1 MNINQINTHL
11 FEKVHKFQGII
22 EHEQKE
28 VLKDWSFEV
37 RHSTRKPSIIRGH
50 IKGEIGRIDER
61 MNLGRMM
68 YQGGPAKIRSK
79 NTEEDTKYEANGV
92 FIRQA
97 SSPSPR
103 YESRM
108 VEDIAFF
115 DVKEFTS
122 YHRIANRDEGSN
134 RDERLISFALSGPRD
149 FFSPVLLKK
158 KHFKKKIEIGD
169 ACFDSDLFEMMEKK
183 GIEAI
188 ETRYFYRPLNI
199 DICNLLNIRVSPK
212 YVSDPGHGFEIS
224 DYYPLITVKTNESPK
239 EMSDDEF
246 QSLAIEIVNDILLVS
261 SMVAGCW
268 IDWFSWE
275 FYSSDKHVY
284 HVRSLERDYADEIIH
299 DCGERGKFLEGS
311 LAKAVQALRD
321 HKKEKFNLSIP
332 LGNWITARTEPPE
345 QKFILYFLALE
356 KLKNMYKKNN
366 EEEVAKKNQRKG
378 RPSLWCVLEILLN
391 KYDVE
396 WQDLYPSN
404 KTESRP
410 AFIGLRNALIHS
422 TETICDEVLYYET
435 ERTRIL
441 LKRLIVKLLG
451 CQESDWAST
460 FLDAEYL
467 SRRPMYFARHD
478 LIDR

>member
-22 EHEQKE
+22 EHKQKE
-28 VLKDWSFEV
+28 MLKDWSFEV

-50 IKGEIGRIDER
+50 IKGEIGRIDEL
-61 MNLGRMM
+61 MNLSQVM
-68 YQGGPAKIRSK
+68 YQGGPTKIRSK

-92 FIRQA
+92 FIREA
-97 SSPSPR
+97 SSPLPR
-103 YESRM
+103 CESRM

-115 DVKEFTS
+115 DVDEFTS
-122 YHRIANRDEGSN
+122 CRRIAN
-134 RDERLISFALSGPRD
+134 RDERLISFALSGPRN
-149 FFSPVLLKK
+149 FFSPVLWTER
-158 KHFKKKIEIGD
+158 HFRKKIEIGD
-169 ACFDSDLFEMMEKK
+169 AYFDPGLLEKMEKK
-183 GIEAI
+183 GTEAI
-188 ETRYFYRPLNI
+188 ETRHFYRPLNI

-212 YVSDPGHGFEIS
+212 YVSDDGHGFEIS
-224 DYYPLITVKTNESPK
+224 DYYPSITVKTNESPK
-239 EMSDDEF
+239 ERSDDEF

-261 SMVAGCW
+261 SMVAGRW

-284 HVRSLERDYADEIIH
+284 HVRSLERDYADEIRH
-299 DCGERGKFLEGS
+299 DCGERGKFLEGF
-311 LAKAVQALRD
+311 LTKAVQALRD
-321 HKKEKFNLSIP
+321 RRKEKFDLSIP

-356 KLKNMYKKNN
+356 KLKEMYKKNN
-366 EEEVAKKNQRKG
+366 EEEVAKKTQRKG

-396 WQDLYPSN
+396 WKNLYPSD
-404 KTESRP
+404 KAGSRP
-410 AFIGLRNALIHS
+410 TFIDLRNALIHS
-422 TETICDEVLYYET
+422 AETICDEVLYYET

-451 CQESDWAST
+451 CQESDWAET
-460 FLDAEYL
+460 FLDTEYL
-467 SRRPMYFARHD
+467 SRRPMYSRKK
-478 LIDR
+478 

>member
-50 IKGEIGRIDER
+50 IKGEIGRIDELR
-61 MNLGRMM
+61 NLIQMM

-97 SSPSPR
+97 SSPPPR

-108 VEDIAFF
+108 VEDIASF
-115 DVKEFTS
+115 DAKEFTLTS
-122 YHRIANRDEGSN
+122 YHTIAT
-134 RDERLISFALSGPRD
+134 RDERQISFALSGPRD
-149 FFSPVLLKK
+149 LFSPVLLIKGHFRKEIETGDSYSDPYLLEMKK
-158 KHFKKKIEIGD
+158 E
-169 ACFDSDLFEMMEKK
+169 

-188 ETRYFYRPLNI
+188 ETRHFYRPLNI
-199 DICNLLNIRVSPK
+199 DICNDLNIRVSPE
-212 YVSDPGHGFEIS
+212 YVSDDEHGFEIS
-224 DYYPLITVKTNESPK
+224 DYYPLITVRTNESPK
-239 EMSDDEF
+239 EMSDAKF

-261 SMVAGCW
+261 SMVAGCR

-284 HVRSLERDYADEIIH
+284 HVRSLERDYADEIRH
-299 DCGERGKFLEGS
+299 DCGERGKFLEGF

-321 HKKEKFNLSIP
+321 RRKEKFDLSIP

-345 QKFILYFLALE
+345 QKFIFYFLALE
-356 KLKNMYKKNN
+356 KLKDMYARNN
-366 EEEVAKKNQRKG
+366 EKETEKYKYKNGGYR
-378 RPSLWCVLEILLN
+378 LWPVLEILLN

-396 WQDLYPSN
+396 WKNLYPSD
-404 KTESRP
+404 KTGSSP
-410 AFIGLRNALIHS
+410 AFIAFRNALMHS
-422 TETICDEVLYYET
+422 AETICDEVLYYET

-451 CQESDWAST
+451 CQESDWAET
-460 FLDAEYL
+460 FLDSEYL
-467 SRRPMYFARHD
+467 SRMPMYSRTK
-478 LIDR
+478 

>member
-11 FEKVHKFQGII
+11 FEEVYKFQGII

-50 IKGEIGRIDER
+50 IKGEIGRIDEL
-61 MNLGRMM
+61 MNLVQMMSRGRLD
-68 YQGGPAKIRSK
+68 KIRSK
-79 NTEEDTKYEANGV
+79 NTEEEPNYEANGV

-97 SSPSPR
+97 SHILSKR
-103 YESRM
+103 RESRM
-108 VEDIAFF
+108 VEDIASFHV
-115 DVKEFTS
+115 DEFTS
-122 YHRIANRDEGSN
+122 YHRIADRDEGAN
-134 RDERLISFALSGPRD
+134 RNERLISFALSGPRD
-149 FFSPVLLKK
+149 FFSPVLWTER
-158 KHFKKKIEIGD
+158 HFRKKIKTGD
-169 ACFDSDLFEMMEKK
+169 AYFAPDLLEMMEKE
-183 GIEAI
+183 GAETI
-188 ETRYFYRPLNI
+188 ETRHFYRPLNI
-199 DICNLLNIRVSPK
+199 DICNDLSIRVSPE
-212 YVSDPGHGFEIS
+212 YVSDDGHGFEIS
-224 DYYPLITVKTNESPK
+224 DYYPSITVKTNESPK
-239 EMSDDEF
+239 ERSDDEF

-268 IDWFSWE
+268 IDWFSWG

-284 HVRSLERDYADEIIH
+284 HVRSLERDYADEIRP
-299 DCGERGKFLEGS
+299 DYGERKFLEGF

-321 HKKEKFNLSIP
+321 RKKEKFDLSIP
-332 LGNWITARTEPPE
+332 LDNWITARTEPPE

-356 KLKNMYKKNN
+356 KLKDMYKKNN
-366 EEEVAKKNQRKG
+366 EEEVAKKNQRKD

-396 WQDLYPSN
+396 WKNLYPSD
-404 KTESRP
+404 KAGSRP
-410 AFIGLRNALIHS
+410 AFIDFRNALIHG
-422 TETICDEVLYYET
+422 ETICDEVLYYET
-435 ERTRIL
+435 ERTQIL

-451 CQESDWAST
+451 CHESDWAET

-467 SRRPMYFARHD
+467 SRMPMYFARHD

>member
-1 MNINQINTHL
+1 MNINEINTHL

-22 EHEQKE
+22 EHKQKE

-50 IKGEIGRIDER
+50 IKGEIGRIDELR
-61 MNLGRMM
+61 NLVQMM
-68 YQGGPAKIRSK
+68 YRGGPAKIRSK

-97 SSPSPR
+97 SSPPPR

-108 VEDIAFF
+108 VEDIASF

-122 YHRIANRDEGSN
+122 YHRIANRDGGAN

-149 FFSPVLLKK
+149 FFSPVLWTKR
-158 KHFKKKIEIGD
+158 HFRKKIEPGD
-169 ACFDSDLFEMMEKK
+169 AYFDPDLLKKMEKE
-183 GIEAI
+183 GAEAI
-188 ETRYFYRPLNI
+188 ETRHFYRPLNI

-212 YVSDPGHGFEIS
+212 YVSDDGHGFEIS
-224 DYYPLITVKTNESPK
+224 DYYPSITVKTNESPK
-239 EMSDDEF
+239 ERSDDEF

-275 FYSSDKHVY
+275 FYSSDKHEY
-284 HVRSLERDYADEIIH
+284 HVRSLERDYADEIRH
-299 DCGERGKFLEGS
+299 DCGERGKFLEGF

-321 HKKEKFNLSIP
+321 RRKEKFDLSIP

-356 KLKNMYKKNN
+356 KLKDMYAKNN
-366 EEEVAKKNQRKG
+366 EKETEKYKYKNG
-378 RPSLWCVLEILLN
+378 GYYLWSVLEILLN

-396 WQDLYPSN
+396 WKNLYPSD
-404 KTESRP
+404 KAGSSP
-410 AFIGLRNALIHS
+410 AFLALRNALIHS
-422 TETICDEVLYYET
+422 AETICDEVLYYET

-441 LKRLIVKLLG
+441 LTRLIVKLLG
-451 CQESDWAST
+451 CQESDWAET
-460 FLDAEYL
+460 FLDSEYL
-467 SRRPMYFARHD
+467 SKMPMYSRKK
-478 LIDR
+478 

>member
-50 IKGEIGRIDER
+50 IKGEIGRIDEL
-61 MNLGRMM
+61 MNLGPMM
-68 YQGGPAKIRSK
+68 YQGGLAKIRSK

-92 FIRQA
+92 FIREA
-97 SSPSPR
+97 SYPPPR
-103 YESRM
+103 CESRM

-115 DVKEFTS
+115 DAKEFTLTS
-122 YHRIANRDEGSN
+122 YHTIANRDE
-134 RDERLISFALSGPRD
+134 RQISFALSGPRGL
-149 FFSPVLLKK
+149 FSPVILTKGYFRK
-158 KHFKKKIEIGD
+158 EIEPGD
-169 ACFDSDLFEMMEKK
+169 ACFDPDLLEMMKKK

-188 ETRYFYRPLNI
+188 ETRHFYRPLNI

-212 YVSDPGHGFEIS
+212 YVSDDGHGFEIS

-239 EMSDDEF
+239 ERSDDEF

-284 HVRSLERDYADEIIH
+284 HVRSLERDYADEIRH
-299 DCGERGKFLEGS
+299 DCGERGKFLEGF

-321 HKKEKFNLSIP
+321 RRKEKFDLSIP

-356 KLKNMYKKNN
+356 KLKDMYAKNN
-366 EEEVAKKNQRKG
+366 EKETEKYKYKNG
-378 RPSLWCVLEILLN
+378 GYPLWPVLEILLN

-396 WQDLYPSN
+396 WKNLYPSD
-404 KTESRP
+404 KAESKP
-410 AFIGLRNALIHS
+410 TFIELRNALIHS
-422 TETICDEVLYYET
+422 AETICKKVLYYET

-451 CQESDWAST
+451 CQESDWAET

-467 SRRPMYFARHD
+467 SRKPMYSSPLCAA
-478 LIDR
+478 

>member
-50 IKGEIGRIDER
+50 IKGEIGRIDELR
-61 MNLGRMM
+61 NLIQMM
-68 YQGGPAKIRSK
+68 HQDGLAKIRSK

-97 SSPSPR
+97 SSPPPR

-108 VEDIAFF
+108 VEDIASF
-115 DVKEFTS
+115 DAKEFTLTS
-122 YHRIANRDEGSN
+122 YHTIANRDE
-134 RDERLISFALSGPRD
+134 RQISFALSGPRG
-149 FFSPVLLKK
+149 FFSPVLWTER
-158 KHFKKKIEIGD
+158 HFRKKIEPGD
-169 ACFDSDLFEMMEKK
+169 AYSDPYLLEMKK
-183 GIEAI
+183 EGIEAI
-188 ETRYFYRPLNI
+188 ETRHFYRPLNI
-199 DICNLLNIRVSPK
+199 DICNLLNIRVSPE
-212 YVSDPGHGFEIS
+212 YVSDDGHGFEIS
-224 DYYPLITVKTNESPK
+224 DYYPSITVKTNESPK
-239 EMSDDEF
+239 ERSDDEF

-284 HVRSLERDYADEIIH
+284 HVRSLERDYADEIRP
-299 DCGERGKFLEGS
+299 DYGERKKFLEGF

-321 HKKEKFNLSIP
+321 RRKEKFGLSIP
-332 LGNWITARTEPPE
+332 LGNWITAKTEPPE

-356 KLKNMYKKNN
+356 KLKDMYKKNN

-396 WQDLYPSN
+396 WKNLYPSD
-404 KTESRP
+404 KAGSRP
-410 AFIGLRNALIHS
+410 AFIDFRNALIHS
-422 TETICDEVLYYET
+422 AETICDEVLYYET

-451 CQESDWAST
+451 CQESDWAET

-467 SRRPMYFARHD
+467 SRRPMYSRKK
-478 LIDR
+478 

>member
-50 IKGEIGRIDER
+50 IKGEIGRIDEL
-61 MNLGRMM
+61 MNLIQMM
-68 YQGGPAKIRSK
+68 HQDGLAKIRSK

-97 SSPSPR
+97 SSPPPR

-108 VEDIAFF
+108 VEDIASF

-122 YHRIANRDEGSN
+122 YHRIVNRDEGAN
-134 RDERLISFALSGPRD
+134 RDERLISFALSGPRA
-149 FFSPVLLKK
+149 FFSPVLWTER
-158 KHFKKKIEIGD
+158 HFRKKIEPGN
-169 ACFDSDLFEMMEKK
+169 ARFDPDLLEMMEKK
-183 GIEAI
+183 GTEAI
-188 ETRYFYRPLNI
+188 ETRHFYRPLNI
-199 DICNLLNIRVSPK
+199 DICNLLNIRVSPE
-212 YVSDPGHGFEIS
+212 YVSDDGHGFEIS
-224 DYYPLITVKTNESPK
+224 DYYPSITVKTNESPK
-239 EMSDDEF
+239 ERSDDEF

-284 HVRSLERDYADEIIH
+284 HVRSLERDYADEIRP
-299 DCGERGKFLEGS
+299 DYGERKKFLEGF

-321 HKKEKFNLSIP
+321 RRKEKFDLSIP
-332 LGNWITARTEPPE
+332 LGNWITARTEPPK

-356 KLKNMYKKNN
+356 QLKDMYAKNN
-366 EEEVAKKNQRKG
+366 EKETEKYKYKNGGYR
-378 RPSLWCVLEILLN
+378 LWPVLEILFN

-396 WQDLYPSN
+396 WENLYRSD
-404 KTESRP
+404 KAGSQP
-410 AFIGLRNALIHS
+410 AFIDFRNALIHS
-422 TETICDEVLYYET
+422 AETICDEVLYYET

-451 CQESDWAST
+451 CQESDWAET

-467 SRRPMYFARHD
+467 SRRPMYSRKK
-478 LIDR
+478 

>member
-50 IKGEIGRIDER
+50 IKGEIGRIDEL
-61 MNLGRMM
+61 MNLIQMM
-68 YQGGPAKIRSK
+68 HQDGLAKIRSK

-92 FIRQA
+92 FIRRS

-108 VEDIAFF
+108 VEDIASF

-122 YHRIANRDEGSN
+122 YHRIANRDEGAN
-134 RDERLISFALSGPRD
+134 RDERQISFALSGPRD
-149 FFSPVLLKK
+149 LFSPVLLTKGN
-158 KHFKKKIEIGD
+158 FKKEIEPGD
-169 ACFDSDLFEMMEKK
+169 AYSDPDLLEMMEKK

-188 ETRYFYRPLNI
+188 ETRHFYRPLNI
-199 DICNLLNIRVSPK
+199 DICNLLNIRVSPE
-212 YVSDPGHGFEIS
+212 YVSDYEHGFEIS
-224 DYYPLITVKTNESPK
+224 DYYPSITVKTNESPK
-239 EMSDDEF
+239 ERSDDEF
-246 QSLAIEIVNDILLVS
+246 QSLAIELVNDILLVS

-284 HVRSLERDYADEIIH
+284 HVRSLERDYADEIRP
-299 DCGERGKFLEGS
+299 DYGERGKFLEGF

-321 HKKEKFNLSIP
+321 HKKEKFDLSIP

-356 KLKNMYKKNN
+356 RLKDTYARNN
-366 EEEVAKKNQRKG
+366 EKETEKYKYENGGYR
-378 RPSLWCVLEILLN
+378 LWPVLEILLN

-396 WQDLYPSN
+396 WKNLYPSD
-404 KTESRP
+404 KAGSRP
-410 AFIGLRNALIHS
+410 AFTYFRNALMHS
-422 TETICDEVLYYET
+422 AETICDEVLYYET

-441 LKRLIVKLLG
+441 LKRLIVKLLD
-451 CQESDWAST
+451 CQESDWAET
-460 FLDAEYL
+460 FLDAKYL
-467 SRRPMYFARHD
+467 SRRPMYSRKK
-478 LIDR
+478 

>member
-50 IKGEIGRIDER
+50 IKGEIGRIDEL
-61 MNLGRMM
+61 MNLIQMM
-68 YQGGPAKIRSK
+68 QHQDGLAKIRSK

-97 SSPSPR
+97 SSPPSR
-103 YESRM
+103 YENRM
-108 VEDIAFF
+108 VEDIASF
-115 DVKEFTS
+115 DAKEFTLTS
-122 YHRIANRDEGSN
+122 YHTIAD
-134 RDERLISFALSGPRD
+134 RDERQISFALSGPRD
-149 FFSPVLLKK
+149 LFSPVLWTKRHSRKK
-158 KHFKKKIEIGD
+158 
-169 ACFDSDLFEMMEKK
+169 LEMMEKK
-183 GIEAI
+183 GTEAI
-188 ETRYFYRPLNI
+188 ETRHFYRPLNI
-199 DICNLLNIRVSPK
+199 DICNLLNIRVSPE
-212 YVSDPGHGFEIS
+212 YVSDDEHGFEIS
-224 DYYPLITVKTNESPK
+224 DYYPSITVKTNESPK
-239 EMSDDEF
+239 ERSDDEF
-246 QSLAIEIVNDILLVS
+246 QSLAIEIVNDILLVA

-284 HVRSLERDYADEIIH
+284 HVRSLERDYADEIRP
-299 DCGERGKFLEGS
+299 DYGERKKFLEGF

-321 HKKEKFNLSIP
+321 RRKEKFDLSIP
-332 LGNWITARTEPPE
+332 LGNWITARTEPPK

-356 KLKNMYKKNN
+356 QLKDMYAKNN
-366 EEEVAKKNQRKG
+366 EKETEKYKYKNGGYR
-378 RPSLWCVLEILLN
+378 LWPVLEILFN

-396 WQDLYPSN
+396 WENLYRSD
-404 KTESRP
+404 KAGSKP
-410 AFIGLRNALIHS
+410 AFIDFRNALIHS
-422 TETICDEVLYYET
+422 AETICDEVLYYET

-451 CQESDWAST
+451 CQESDWAET

-467 SRRPMYFARHD
+467 PRKPMYSPKK
-478 LIDR
+478 

>member
-1 MNINQINTHL
+1 MNINEINTHL

-22 EHEQKE
+22 EHKQKE

-50 IKGEIGRIDER
+50 IKGEIGRIDEL
-61 MNLGRMM
+61 MNLSRMM
-68 YQGGPAKIRSK
+68 YQGGLAKIRSK
-79 NTEEDTKYEANGV
+79 NTEEDTKYEANGI
-92 FIRQA
+92 FIWQA
-97 SSPSPR
+97 SSPPPR

-108 VEDIAFF
+108 VEDIASF

-122 YHRIANRDEGSN
+122 YHRIANRDGGAN

-149 FFSPVLLKK
+149 FFSPVLWTER
-158 KHFKKKIEIGD
+158 HFRKKIETGD
-169 ACFDSDLFEMMEKK
+169 ACFDPDLPEMMEKK

-188 ETRYFYRPLNI
+188 ETRHFYRPLNI
-199 DICNLLNIRVSPK
+199 DICNLLNIRVSPE
-212 YVSDPGHGFEIS
+212 YVSDDGHGFEIS
-224 DYYPLITVKTNESPK
+224 DYYPSIIVKTNESPK
-239 EMSDDEF
+239 ERSDDEF

-284 HVRSLERDYADEIIH
+284 HVRSLERDYADEIRH
-299 DCGERGKFLEGS
+299 DCGERGKFLEGF

-321 HKKEKFNLSIP
+321 RKKEKFDLSIP

-356 KLKNMYKKNN
+356 KLKDMYAKNN
-366 EEEVAKKNQRKG
+366 EKETEKYKYKNG
-378 RPSLWCVLEILLN
+378 GYYLWSVLEILLN
-391 KYDVE
+391 RYDVE
-396 WQDLYPSN
+396 WKNLYPSD
-404 KTESRP
+404 KAGSSP
-410 AFIGLRNALIHS
+410 AFLALRNALIHS
-422 TETICDEVLYYET
+422 AETICDEVLYYET

-441 LKRLIVKLLG
+441 LTRLIVKLLG
-451 CQESDWAST
+451 CQESDWAKT

-467 SRRPMYFARHD
+467 SRRPMYSRKK
-478 LIDR
+478 

>member
-50 IKGEIGRIDER
+50 IKGEIGRIDEL
-61 MNLGRMM
+61 MNLIQMM
-68 YQGGPAKIRSK
+68 HQDGFAKIRSK

-97 SSPSPR
+97 SSPPPR
-103 YESRM
+103 YESRR
-108 VEDIAFF
+108 VEDIASF

-122 YHRIANRDEGSN
+122 YHRIANRDEGAN
-134 RDERLISFALSGPRD
+134 RDERLISFALSGPRA
-149 FFSPVLLKK
+149 FFSPVLWTER
-158 KHFKKKIEIGD
+158 HFRKKIEPGN
-169 ACFDSDLFEMMEKK
+169 ACFDPDLLEMMEKK
-183 GIEAI
+183 GTEAI
-188 ETRYFYRPLNI
+188 ETRHFYRPLNI
-199 DICNLLNIRVSPK
+199 DICNLLNIRVSPE
-212 YVSDPGHGFEIS
+212 YVSDDEHGFEIS
-224 DYYPLITVKTNESPK
+224 DYYPSITVKTNESPK
-239 EMSDDEF
+239 ERSDDEF

-268 IDWFSWE
+268 IDWFSWK

-284 HVRSLERDYADEIIH
+284 HVRSLERDYADEIRP
-299 DCGERGKFLEGS
+299 DYGERKKFLEGF

-321 HKKEKFNLSIP
+321 RRKEKFDLSIP
-332 LGNWITARTEPPE
+332 LGNWITARTEPPK

-356 KLKNMYKKNN
+356 QLKDMYAKNN
-366 EEEVAKKNQRKG
+366 EKETEKYKYKNGGYR
-378 RPSLWCVLEILLN
+378 LWPVLEILFN

-396 WQDLYPSN
+396 WENLYRSD
-404 KTESRP
+404 KAGSKP
-410 AFIGLRNALIHS
+410 AFIDFRNALIHS
-422 TETICDEVLYYET
+422 AETICDEVLYYET

-451 CQESDWAST
+451 CQESDWAET

-467 SRRPMYFARHD
+467 PRKPMYSPKK
-478 LIDR
+478 